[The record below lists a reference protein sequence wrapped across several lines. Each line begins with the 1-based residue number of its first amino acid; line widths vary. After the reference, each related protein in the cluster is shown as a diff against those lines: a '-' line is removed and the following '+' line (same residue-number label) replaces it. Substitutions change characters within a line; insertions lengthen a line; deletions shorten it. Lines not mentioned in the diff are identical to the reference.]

1 MGGLL
6 LFHFVILGERP
17 VIVRLGKSPNWPDI
31 DGVSRLVS
39 DLVAAT
45 SDEGRLAG
53 N

>member
-6 LFHFVILGERP
+6 LFHFVIPGERP